1 MILLVKNVN
10 RIVNNPDKDSQ
21 VMVNRRR
28 DKDYIRK
35 VIRISQNYI
44 VLCDFLDFYAGY
56 KEINKYD
63 FYNNL
68 FNYSLSKIS
77 SDIGYKF
84 KKPAAS
90 VYGITRSFFL
100 NKKTYDLLNTTYNKS
115 QQLYKSL
122 YDDYLSLG
130 NFTELI
136 LYIYIT
142 ENIDKK
148 ILNLFKFD
156 FGIKKITENQFPKP
170 I

>member
-1 MILLVKNVN
+1 MILLVKSVN
-10 RIVNNPDKDSQ
+10 RLVNNPQEGNSG
-21 VMVNRRR
+21 MVNRRR

-56 KEINKYD
+56 KEKNKFD
-63 FYNNL
+63 FYNDL

-77 SDIGYKF
+77 GDIGYKF
-84 KKPAAS
+84 KKPYSS

-100 NKKTYDLLNTTYNKS
+100 NKKTYDLLNTIYNKS
-115 QQLYKSL
+115 QKLYKSL

-136 LYIYIT
+136 LYIYKNKL
-142 ENIDKK
+142 EDGL
-148 ILNLFKFD
+148 ILELSFKL
-156 FGIKKITENQFPKP
+156 
-170 I
+170 